1 MSDLKTG
8 LDPADVRRRTAGATS
23 SLVRLW
29 WVPVLIGALVAVGVG
44 ASTRAVT
51 SSTSSAIVNTRAASQ
66 LPNERIDL
74 VKDLAAVMKLS
85 PVLEPV
91 AEVNDMTVQELRESS
106 NVEQVQSSSLARI
119 TVTSDKGAA
128 FRESLIEQLLTSGK
142 TYLTPPS
149 PPPALSLGLEGQS
162 KAIDNYYDA
171 IEKNGGI
178 TPKDTLQRLQKRL
191 LDAETTKNKV
201 LRAALL
207 KQMPRAIKKARNFE
221 KLSRKVDQANSDL
234 NAISASSK
242 NNIWGGPSALEL
254 NMEGTSQ
261 TGLTNAL
268 PLRRGLAAGLAAALI
283 AAGFILLTSLARR
296 RER

>member
-1 MSDLKTG
+1 MSDPTTG
-8 LDPADVRRRTAGATS
+8 LDPVDVRRRTAGAAS

-29 WVPVLIGALVAVGVG
+29 WVPLLIGALVAVGVG

-51 SSTSSAIVNTRAASQ
+51 TSTSTAIVNTRAASQ

-74 VKDLAAVMKLS
+74 VKDLSAVMNLS

-91 AEVNDMTVQELRESS
+91 ADANDMTVAELRESS
-106 NVEQVQSSSLARI
+106 SVDQVQSSSLARI
-119 TVTSDKGAA
+119 TVTSDKGAE

-142 TYLTPPS
+142 SYLTPPS
-149 PPPALSLGLEGQS
+149 PPPALSLALNGQS
-162 KAIDNYYDA
+162 KAIDAYYDA
-171 IEKNGGI
+171 IEKNGGL
-178 TPKDTLQRLQKRL
+178 TPRDTLKRLQDRL
-191 LDAETTKNKV
+191 LVAENDKNKV

-207 KQMPRAIKKARNFE
+207 KQLPRAIKKARNFD
-221 KLSRKVDQANSDL
+221 KISRKVDQANSDL

-254 NMEGTSQ
+254 NFEADSEA
-261 TGLTNAL
+261 GLTNAL

-283 AAGFILLTSLARR
+283 AAGFILLASLARR